1 MGISEKRNIRGKI
14 PMTESEMNSVKTD
27 IALIKKDINQIEK
40 VFKKVDD
47 AIGQM
52 SEILKAIAVQEAF
65 LKSNEKRLTIVEK
78 QILTHIENESK
89 ARKELEEDVMS
100 IKEDARE
107 DREKRHKELIS
118 CLNDMN
124 KSLNE
129 KLDNQDKRIRAL
141 ENWRWYILGGTAVIM
156 LLLIKFPWA
165 LFFG

>member
-1 MGISEKRNIRGKI
+1 MGNE
-14 PMTESEMNSVKTD
+14 EMNSVKTD

-52 SEILKAIAVQEAF
+52 SEILQALAVQETI
-65 LKSNEKRLTIVEK
+65 LENNEKRVSLVEQRMLAHLETEEK
-78 QILTHIENESK
+78 H
-89 ARKELEEDVMS
+89 RKELEEDIES

-107 DREKRHKELIS
+107 DRERRHKELMQ

-124 KSLNE
+124 QSLNE
-129 KLDNQDKRIRAL
+129 KLDTQDKRIRTL

-156 LLLIKFPWA
+156 LILIKFPWA
-165 LFFG
+165 ILFG

>member
-1 MGISEKRNIRGKI
+1 MGNE
-14 PMTESEMNSVKTD
+14 EMNSVKTD

-52 SEILKAIAVQEAF
+52 SEILQALAVQETI
-65 LKSNEKRLTIVEK
+65 LENNEKRVSLVEQRMLAHLETEEK
-78 QILTHIENESK
+78 H
-89 ARKELEEDVMS
+89 RKELEEDIES

-107 DREKRHKELIS
+107 DRERRHKELMECINS
-118 CLNDMN
+118 MN

-129 KLDNQDKRIRAL
+129 KLDTQDKRIRAL

-156 LLLIKFPWA
+156 LILIKFPWA
-165 LFFG
+165 ILFG